1 MIQIEELSIKK
12 IIVHILDTSMSI
24 PVMSMDE
31 MPTSVNMNEFFA
43 THISKIMND
52 DSLKTCEFDEE
63 YNLFLNYLKEFK
75 SEKTDFV
82 SFSKQVAG
90 QLFGIMSHHIT
101 IPSGDL
107 AIVFYRY
114 HMTDYLALLKL
125 NYQNTYIHFT
135 DYESDINVNTI
146 IEHRTTLPSAGQR
159 ISEAAIIN
167 MDTLTVQLLDKLY
180 ELDGEKI
187 PYLSQHLFKCHT
199 KLSSKEQMQAV
210 KTATNRVAKKFYD
223 SDIDKRAEVS
233 EKLYN
238 HLDETGSIDL
248 DAFAKDAFPA
258 MEEVKDVF
266 FDTLEKKGVTEPAI
280 QMTEKTIARTFDK
293 QKIKT
298 DNGIEIKIPMDFYNN
313 PEKME
318 FVTEPNGK
326 ISIIIKDITHIL

>member
-31 MPTSVNMNEFFA
+31 MPTSVNMNDFFA

-52 DSLKTCEFDEE
+52 DSLKSCEFDAD
-63 YNLFLNYLKEFK
+63 YNLFLNYLKEYQT
-75 SEKTDFV
+75 ETTDFV
-82 SFSKQVAG
+82 GFSKQVAG
-90 QLFGIMSHHIT
+90 QLFGIMSHHVN

-107 AIVFYRY
+107 AIVRYRY
-114 HMTDYLALLKL
+114 QSNDYLALLKL
-125 NYQNTYIHFT
+125 NYQNTYIHYT
-135 DYESDINVNTI
+135 DYESDVNINTI
-146 IEHRTTLPSAGQR
+146 IEHRTTLPNAGQR
-159 ISEAAIIN
+159 ITEAAIIHL
-167 MDTLTVQLLDKLY
+167 DTFHVQLLDKVY
-180 ELDGEKI
+180 ELDGEKV
-187 PYLSQHLFKCHT
+187 PYLSKHFFKCHT

-210 KTATNRVAKKFYD
+210 KTATNRIAKKFYD
-223 SDIDKRAEVS
+223 TDIEKKAEVS

-238 HLDETGSIDL
+238 HLDDTGAIDL

-258 MEEVKDVF
+258 MEEVKEVF
-266 FDTLEKKGVTEPAI
+266 FETLEKKGVVEPNI

-326 ISIIIKDITHIL
+326 ISIIIKDISRIL